1 MKKKK
6 ILLKHI
12 NLFIFQ
18 KIEYYLITNHYYILV
33 MVCDHDSCLKMA
45 SFNYEGYTK
54 KLYCFTHKLPNMVN
68 VRHGPCYESN
78 CKTRPVFNFK
88 HYRNGKYCKVHK
100 SIGMI
105 DVRTKLC
112 EHKTCKIQPT
122 FNFVDKPGSKYCDVH
137 KEIGMVNKK
146 RVKI

>member
-1 MKKKK
+1 
-6 ILLKHI
+6 
-12 NLFIFQ
+12 
-18 KIEYYLITNHYYILV
+18 
-33 MVCDHDSCLKMA
+33 
-45 SFNYEGYTK
+45 
-54 KLYCFTHKLPNMVN
+54 MVN